1 MYLLFGLFLLL
12 CILFL
17 LLNFWKRRRIIC
29 KICAMDSCEKACLLN
44 EILEPFGFCYLVDQ
58 DAVTS
63 RVDAWQREFGY
74 CSLFDKS
81 AVHFQMVFDCE
92 PIYFCHDGK
101 TWMIEFWKGQYGIT
115 AGAEI
120 GVYRADGILAPE
132 QYEHALFQSVSD
144 EDLFPMSMELFFKG
158 SSLFTIRR
166 CHWWLTGF
174 RPGVW
179 VHPEDLVLNI
189 SVTFPNQT
197 MLRSF
202 TDGLMQT
209 GYRSCDLCVCGLT
222 VSFTF
227 ASPRTRQPRLDC
239 RLSQWFSQWK
249 NRMFCALYR
258 WITRPFICTSDRVL
272 YLYYFLPYA
281 FRHMFTMRRNGKQRL
296 RRKRRKNK

>member
-1 MYLLFGLFLLL
+1 MYLFAG
-12 CILFL
+12 ILFAVCV
-17 LLNFWKRRRIIC
+17 FFFIFHFFRRRKITC
-29 KICAMDSCEKACLLN
+29 KIRCMDPCQKQNLLN
-44 EILEPFGFCYLVDQ
+44 ELAEPFGFSYHPDCDII
-58 DAVTS
+58 TS
-63 RVDAWQREFGY
+63 RLDAPQRGFGY
-74 CSLFDKS
+74 RHLYDRTAS
-81 AVHFQMVFDCE
+81 HFHMVFHCE
-92 PIYFCHDGK
+92 PIYFDYQGR

-120 GVYRADGILAPE
+120 GVYRTEGILAPE

-189 SVTFPNQT
+189 SVTFPNRT

>member
-29 KICAMDSCEKACLLN
+29 KICAMDSCEKACLLD

-92 PIYFCHDGK
+92 PIYFCHDGR

-120 GVYRADGILAPE
+120 GVYRTEGILAPE

-144 EDLFPMSMELFFKG
+144 EDLFPMSMELFF
-158 SSLFTIRR
+158 
-166 CHWWLTGF
+166 
-174 RPGVW
+174 
-179 VHPEDLVLNI
+179 
-189 SVTFPNQT
+189 
-197 MLRSF
+197 
-202 TDGLMQT
+202 
-209 GYRSCDLCVCGLT
+209 
-222 VSFTF
+222 
-227 ASPRTRQPRLDC
+227 
-239 RLSQWFSQWK
+239 
-249 NRMFCALYR
+249 
-258 WITRPFICTSDRVL
+258 
-272 YLYYFLPYA
+272 
-281 FRHMFTMRRNGKQRL
+281 
-296 RRKRRKNK
+296 